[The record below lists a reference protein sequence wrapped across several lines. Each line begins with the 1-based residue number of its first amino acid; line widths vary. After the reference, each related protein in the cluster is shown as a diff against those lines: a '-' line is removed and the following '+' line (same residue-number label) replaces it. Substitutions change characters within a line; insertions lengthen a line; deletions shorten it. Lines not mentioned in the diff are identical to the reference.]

1 MWLAVPNMSDRP
13 VGTPHVIPSQH
24 RGLPRCVCTT
34 SHSTVGCMGCLCRVW
49 QCVCLLTPAKNF
61 RGRCSDNRAVLELF
75 QKALK
80 ELECV
85 MEGECACVC
94 VWFKVW
100 LIGWVW
106 LCMDVSVCV
115 AEITFLTCTSV
126 ISSRCVTCVP
136 TCIVCHCRTRESL

>member
-1 MWLAVPNMSDRP
+1 
-13 VGTPHVIPSQH
+13 
-24 RGLPRCVCTT
+24 
-34 SHSTVGCMGCLCRVW
+34 MGCLCRVW
-49 QCVCLLTPAKNF
+49 QCVCLLTPAKDF
-61 RGRCSDNRAVLELF
+61 RGRCSDDRAVLELF

-106 LCMDVSVCV
+106 LCMDVTVCV
-115 AEITFLTCTSV
+115 AEMISEITYLTCTSV